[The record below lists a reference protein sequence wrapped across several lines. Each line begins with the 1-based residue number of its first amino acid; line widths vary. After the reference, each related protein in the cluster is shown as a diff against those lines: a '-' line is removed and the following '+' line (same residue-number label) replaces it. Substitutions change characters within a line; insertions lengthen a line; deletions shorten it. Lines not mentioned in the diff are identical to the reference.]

1 MTDRKA
7 DLLQWMRRLLSVMN
21 PAEAFAAVAL
31 AAVACDGVMGHDE
44 ARALRGQLECR
55 LPFSGRSEES
65 MGRMF
70 DGLLERL
77 RSEGWRSLIKAAI
90 PVLSLPQRETALAM
104 AAQLVHCDR
113 VVTPQEMELLTE
125 MAALT
130 DLPADR
136 AALILDVVAVLNR
149 DCLAG

>member
-1 MTDRKA
+1 MTDRRA
-7 DLLQWMRRLLSVMN
+7 DLLQWRIRSLSVKN

-55 LPFSGRSEES
+55 APFSGRSEES

-70 DGLLERL
+70 DGLLQIL
-77 RSEGWRSLIKAAI
+77 RAEGWRALINTAMPA
-90 PVLSLPQRETALAM
+90 LSQQQRETALAM
-104 AAQLVHCDR
+104 AAQLVHSDR
-113 VVTPQEMELLTE
+113 VVNPQELELLSE

-136 AALILDVVAVLNR
+136 AAQILDVVAVLNR
-149 DCLAG
+149 DCLAS

>member
-1 MTDRKA
+1 
-7 DLLQWMRRLLSVMN
+7 MN

-31 AAVACDGVMGHDE
+31 AAVACDGVMGQDE
-44 ARALRGQLECR
+44 TCALRSQLECR
-55 LPFSGRSEES
+55 APFRERSEED

-70 DGLLERL
+70 DGLLARL
-77 RSEGWRSLIKAAI
+77 RSGGWRALIHAAM

-113 VVTPQEMELLTE
+113 MVSPEEMELLRE
-125 MAALT
+125 MAGTA
-130 DLPADR
+130 DLPAGR
-136 AALILDVVAVLNR
+136 AEQILDVIAALNC

>member
-1 MTDRKA
+1 
-7 DLLQWMRRLLSVMN
+7 MN

-55 LPFSGRSEES
+55 SPYSERSEES
-65 MGRMF
+65 MGRLF
-70 DGLLERL
+70 DDLLGQL
-77 RSEGWRSLIKAAI
+77 RSHGWRALLTSAI
-90 PVLSLPQRETALAM
+90 PALSLPQRETALAM

-113 VVTPQEMELLTE
+113 LVTAEEMELLRE

-130 DLPADR
+130 NLPAER
-136 AALILDVVAVLNR
+136 AAQILDVIAVLNR
-149 DCLAG
+149 DSLAG